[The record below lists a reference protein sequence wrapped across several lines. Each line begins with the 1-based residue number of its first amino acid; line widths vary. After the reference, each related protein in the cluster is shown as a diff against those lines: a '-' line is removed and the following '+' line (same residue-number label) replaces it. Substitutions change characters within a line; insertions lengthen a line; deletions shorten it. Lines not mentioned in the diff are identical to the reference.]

1 MILKVKQSNKI
12 NFKFNVALYKESNV
26 TISKTRLDLD

>member
-12 NFKFNVALYKESNV
+12 NFKFNFSLWKES
-26 TISKTRLDLD
+26 DLAMNK